1 LKYKIEICVFNIKD
15 LKNISKYNIQRV
27 ELCTNKRKG
36 GLTPSKKNL
45 EKSLEFNVPIHP
57 IIRPRGGDFVY
68 NKEELKLMIE
78 NINFCKKIGC
88 NGVVFGVLD
97 KDNNVDIEICKK
109 LKSYCGNMSTTFHRA
124 FDKTKY
130 PEKAMED
137 IIKMGF
143 DRILTSGQETL
154 ALKGI
159 DLINNLS
166 KKSNGRIIIMPGS
179 GIRSSNIQNFKK
191 NKSIREFHSSS
202 YINGRICLNELNRLL
217 KKLNL

>member
-27 ELCTNKRKG
+27 ELCTNKSKG
-36 GLTPSKKNL
+36 GLTPSEKDLK
-45 EKSLEFNVPIHP
+45 KSLEYNIPIHP
-57 IIRPRGGDFVY
+57 NIRPRGGDFVY
-68 NKEELKLMIE
+68 NEEELKLMIK

-88 NGVVFGVLD
+88 KGIVFGVLD
-97 KDNNVDIEICKK
+97 NNHNVDIEACKK
-109 LKSYCGNMSTTFHRA
+109 LKSYCGDMSTTFHRA
-124 FDKTKY
+124 FDKTKN
-130 PEKAMED
+130 PEEAMED

-143 DRILTSGQETL
+143 DRILTSGQKNL

-159 DLINNLS
+159 GLINHLS

-179 GIRSSNIQNFKK
+179 GIRSSNIETFKK
-191 NKSIREFHSSS
+191 NKSIKEFHSSS
-202 YINGRICLNELNRLL
+202 YVNGKICFNELNRLV